1 MNYLFIDIECAN
13 CKDGGKLCEF
23 GYVLTDEQ
31 FNEKEE
37 NNILINPDAEFDV
50 YVLHHM
56 LNFTKED
63 YLKSPK
69 FNVAYAKI
77 YDLLTKNDTLIVGH
91 TIGGD
96 AVHIGDDCV
105 RYNLPTPDF
114 NYVDVVE
121 LFKTI
126 DGTKNATSLV
136 NMCKALEI
144 ETGENVHSAGVDAK
158 LTMLVAKS
166 LCEKK
171 SISFSEFI
179 KNNPQCKGSIK
190 NYAKTVE
197 RKENYKRFLLESEL
211 KGRKLTTSAQN
222 SIIRLFKK
230 WVFVRAK
237 SSAENL
243 LDGKAVCFSGNLEL
257 AEYNKTLNLIQAV
270 KNAGGVNVSQP
281 TKCNIFVKYD
291 LFTDDKKEV
300 YCKKLEVVEQLIERG
315 KKIEVMDLNDFI
327 AYLGVDGKE
336 LDKPI
341 FRGVEKF
348 IKEKTKHAYSDHG
361 EPATIG
367 ELIKSKS
374 TK

>member
-31 FNEKEE
+31 FNQKEE
-37 NNILINPDAEFDV
+37 SNILINPDAEFDA

-56 LNFTKED
+56 LNFKKED

-69 FNVAYAKI
+69 FNETYAKI
-77 YDLLTKNDTLIVGH
+77 YDILTKKDTLVVGH

-166 LCEKK
+166 LCEKN
-171 SISFSEFI
+171 SISFSDFI
-179 KNNPQCKGSIK
+179 KSNPQCKGSIK

-197 RKENYKRFLLESEL
+197 RKENYKKFLFESEL
-211 KGRKLTTSAQN
+211 KGRKLTTGAQN

-237 SSAENL
+237 TIAENPL
-243 LDGKAVCFSGNLEL
+243 SGKAVCFSGNLEL
-257 AEYNKTLNLIQAV
+257 TEYNKTLNLIQAV
-270 KNAGGVNVSQP
+270 KNVGGILVSQP
-281 TKCNIFVKYD
+281 TKCNIFIKYD
-291 LFTDDKKEV
+291 LFTEDKKEV
-300 YCKKLEVVEQLIERG
+300 YCKKLEAVEQLIERG
-315 KKIEVMDLNDFI
+315 KNIEIMQLNDFI
-327 AYLGVDGKE
+327 TYLGIDEKE

-341 FRGVEKF
+341 FRSVEKF

-367 ELIKSKS
+367 ELIKSKT